1 MFAKLCHKKICQY
14 AWTILGQPASLCHE
28 RDSERF
34 IPCEISQQVIP
45 RLSWSV
51 SRLGFS
57 LGIPQVFVV
66 ICFSL
71 PMLLTAIASYRWGRW
86 TCLCFTYG
94 ACSVQQCTNTF
105 AATVLYAGCLVC
117 SCTFKKGWLPFSPP
131 APIYPLKCMCLHC
144 GDTHCLVLGPQILQG
159 ALARL
164 CGSRMRLQMRAD

>member
-1 MFAKLCHKKICQY
+1 MPWRGSVAHACVCKCVRTRPLFLTH
-14 AWTILGQPASLCHE
+14 SV
-28 RDSERF
+28 R
-34 IPCEISQQVIP
+34 QVNW
-45 RLSWSV
+45 LSASWSV